1 MLIRILIRTAVV
13 PIRGKWHDSCADK
26 NPYRHDPR
34 ADSLSQN
41 PKIINLVFTMLNICF
56 TVGGLLHVHE
66 KVNNFKFNIFINFSG
81 AQYDTNAV
89 DRTLCGENEGVQIS
103 CAVTSA
109 ADQGLCFICA
119 LPTSL

>member
-1 MLIRILIRTAVV
+1 
-13 PIRGKWHDSCADK
+13 
-26 NPYRHDPR
+26 
-34 ADSLSQN
+34 
-41 PKIINLVFTMLNICF
+41 MLNICF

-103 CAVTSA
+103 CAVTRA
-109 ADQGLCFICA
+109 ADQGLCFHICKKHVFVIKQ
-119 LPTSL
+119 LILCSDGNRLDFHNRSSV